1 MVADNL
7 PNEQV
12 DGIRE
17 IFHMMDTDKNGS
29 LSFDELKDGLHK
41 IGHPVADPDV
51 KMLIEAVSVFCW
63 FFHTVSSCCHCCLT
77 LFPGVQT
84 GGYGWNWNAE
94 LRRVCNDLCS
104 PEKDQ
109 QR

>member
-51 KMLIEAVSVFCW
+51 KMLIEAVIDVFFAG
-63 FFHTVSSCCHCCLT
+63 FFI
-77 LFPGVQT
+77 LFLPAAIV
-84 GGYGWNWNAE
+84 
-94 LRRVCNDLCS
+94 V
-104 PEKDQ
+104 
-109 QR
+109 